1 MTPRKPLLSLA
12 LILILAGCSKAPA
25 PRIDE
30 DKTVLAVSQAIR
42 ANRLTELA
50 DECLA
55 YRFDSTALKD
65 AYEVEVRENHKYA
78 KCGGDPAVS
87 PRLFSVRISRTDG
100 SMTTDQGSQ
109 TGEFHPLT
117 R

>member
-12 LILILAGCSKAPA
+12 LALLLAACSKPPA
-25 PRIDE
+25 VPVNE
-30 DKTVLAVSQAIR
+30 DTTVLAVSQAIR
-42 ANRLTELA
+42 ANRLTGLA

-55 YRFDSTALKD
+55 YRFDATTLKD

-100 SMTTDQGSQ
+100 SMTTDQGSP
-109 TGEFHPLT
+109 TGEFHPLK